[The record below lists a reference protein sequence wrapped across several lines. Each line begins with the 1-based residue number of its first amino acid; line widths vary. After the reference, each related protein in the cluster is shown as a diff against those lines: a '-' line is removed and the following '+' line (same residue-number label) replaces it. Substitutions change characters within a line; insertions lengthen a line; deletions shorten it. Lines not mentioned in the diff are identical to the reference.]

1 MFGWLFLGFAA
12 GVLVAIIGMR
22 VWRHWVDPWR
32 ELEEVISSIVS
43 SEKPRTFLMTG
54 SPRANAVGLALE
66 KLSTRLRESERAAQE
81 GTRSIEAILGAL
93 PDGLAV
99 VDAQRRL
106 QITNSQ
112 FRRLFGVDENY
123 AGSSLL
129 EATRDGEVDAAAARA
144 LGNNEV
150 ARVALKVSRTS
161 DAALQIETSVVPFAG
176 TGERGGGAVLL
187 FRDVTQMQQVEAMRR
202 DFVANVSH
210 ELRTPLSIFRGYLET
225 LLDDPHQPP
234 DELVRILEVMDRHAE
249 RLTLLVEDILS
260 LAQLESPSA
269 RLELTEIY
277 LPEFLDGIARDWERR
292 FGAKLLRASLDAP
305 PDLPVILADEH
316 RLQEVIY
323 NLLDNAVKYSQPEGK
338 IRLKAQRVGDRVRI
352 AVADEGVGI
361 PARDVPRVFER
372 FYRADKAR
380 SRQVGG
386 TGLGLSIVK
395 HIAQLHGGTVE
406 AASELGRGT
415 TIAVVLP
422 IHPEIE
428 EAPELDLFTEAQSEA
443 EADGASAVTES

>member
-1 MFGWLFLGFAA
+1 
-12 GVLVAIIGMR
+12 
-22 VWRHWVDPWR
+22 
-32 ELEEVISSIVS
+32 VISSIVS

-123 AGSSLL
+123 ARSSLL

-144 LGNNEV
+144 LANNEV

-305 PDLPVILADEH
+305 PDLPVIRADEH

-361 PARDVPRVFER
+361 PRAMCRGCSSVSTARIRRAAGRSAERVSGYRSSNTSRNCTAAPSKRRASSAAER
-372 FYRADKAR
+372 PSRSCCRSSRRLRRRRSLIYSPKRRVKRRRTAR
-380 SRQVGG
+380 PLSQNRNTKGIAAA
-386 TGLGLSIVK
+386 GL
-395 HIAQLHGGTVE
+395 
-406 AASELGRGT
+406 
-415 TIAVVLP
+415 
-422 IHPEIE
+422 
-428 EAPELDLFTEAQSEA
+428 
-443 EADGASAVTES
+443 

>member
-1 MFGWLFLGFAA
+1 
-12 GVLVAIIGMR
+12 
-22 VWRHWVDPWR
+22 
-32 ELEEVISSIVS
+32 
-43 SEKPRTFLMTG
+43 
-54 SPRANAVGLALE
+54 
-66 KLSTRLRESERAAQE
+66 
-81 GTRSIEAILGAL
+81 
-93 PDGLAV
+93 
-99 VDAQRRL
+99 
-106 QITNSQ
+106 
-112 FRRLFGVDENY
+112 
-123 AGSSLL
+123 
-129 EATRDGEVDAAAARA
+129 
-144 LGNNEV
+144 
-150 ARVALKVSRTS
+150 VSRTS
-161 DAALQIETSVVPFAG
+161 DSALQIETSVVPFAG